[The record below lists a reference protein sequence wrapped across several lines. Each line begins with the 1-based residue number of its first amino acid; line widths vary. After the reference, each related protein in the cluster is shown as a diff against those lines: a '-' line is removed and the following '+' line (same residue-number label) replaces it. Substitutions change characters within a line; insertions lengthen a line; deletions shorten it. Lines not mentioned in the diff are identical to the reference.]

1 MIVWRKPGKRV
12 DCRGRTATPLIIPAL
27 TIGETRP
34 AKAVSMYASATKH
47 TRGGVMFFIE
57 NNPER
62 ASAWSWS
69 RRLQRGAGLAQSPT
83 KEASATNRSEL
94 ACGALSAW
102 VKISICRDS
111 LVDVTIESRSE

>member
-69 RRLQRGAGLAQSPT
+69 RRLQRGAGGGQGWPKVRQRKHQPPTVQNSLAAPY
-83 KEASATNRSEL
+83 RH
-94 ACGALSAW
+94 G
-102 VKISICRDS
+102 
-111 LVDVTIESRSE
+111 